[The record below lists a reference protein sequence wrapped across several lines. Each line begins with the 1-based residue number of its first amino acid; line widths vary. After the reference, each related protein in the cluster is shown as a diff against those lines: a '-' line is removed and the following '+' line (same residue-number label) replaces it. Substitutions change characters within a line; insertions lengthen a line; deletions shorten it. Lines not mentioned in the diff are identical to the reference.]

1 MLIPQWNGSL
11 GSKAVFL
18 IGVRLNE
25 VKKVIILLR
34 IVRHKLLFASVIVL
48 NCQDLAGY
56 AKKIWLSSYW
66 FRTFYNQ
73 QGRIKFHAGR
83 YYLTCL
89 VEQADLVNPEL
100 IGDPIGIDLGLKG
113 FAILMMVLCIIIRT
127 KAVK

>member
-1 MLIPQWNGSL
+1 
-11 GSKAVFL
+11 
-18 IGVRLNE
+18 
-25 VKKVIILLR
+25 
-34 IVRHKLLFASVIVL
+34 LLFASVIVL
-48 NCQDLAGY
+48 NYQDLAGY
-56 AKKIWLSSYW
+56 AKKFGYLPTDSEHFMIK
-66 FRTFYNQ
+66 

-113 FAILMMVLCIIIRT
+113 FAILMMVLGIIIRT